1 MWQPYRE
8 PFRATLLR
16 TVSIALVVGVVVGRM
31 RFWLP
36 WTVWALWP
44 SFGGHWVEIFF
55 LNWLRPRLPP
65 ARSAQIGARLVVWI
79 VGGTALIAAARM
91 TGLALGI
98 PALRLPPWWLGGPI
112 FIGVELFVHALFQ
125 LRGKPSFYNGG
136 L

>member
-8 PFRATLLR
+8 PLRATLLR
-16 TVSIALVVGVVVGRM
+16 TVLIALVVGVVVGRF

-36 WTVWALWP
+36 WTAWALWP

-55 LNWLRPRLPP
+55 LNWLRPRLP
-65 ARSAQIGARLVVWI
+65 AERWVQIGARLVIWI
-79 VGGTALIAAARM
+79 VGGTVLMMGARA
-91 TGLALGI
+91 TGLAMGI
-98 PALRLPPWWLGGPI
+98 PALRMPLWWLGGPI